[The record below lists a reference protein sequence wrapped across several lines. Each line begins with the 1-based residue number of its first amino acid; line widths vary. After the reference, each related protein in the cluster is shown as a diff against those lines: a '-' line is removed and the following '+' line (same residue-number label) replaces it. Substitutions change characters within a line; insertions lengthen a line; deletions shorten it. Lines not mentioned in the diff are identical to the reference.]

1 MAKLEKSLRLE
12 LEYSSTLT
20 DIAKEEDFLYLK
32 KFLYQGNDVFRV
44 GLKMS
49 WKESARESLNPAII
63 FFLTSPNL
71 QKMGQKVKAV
81 ISSVNL
87 TNGIGDRAWRET
99 KMKEVNMTTSGAEN
113 ANEEKESIQLFTHL
127 LKRSDIKCTDFT
139 FYVTVHF
146 TGIVDGYQV
155 QQIDGL
161 LSDQLWLSVTDQL
174 IDADFKLIASDGNY
188 LPAHKWMLAARSPV
202 FAALLSSKEDITS
215 LHLAVDCTVK
225 EMKRFIRFIYTGELE
240 GLVTQN
246 LLQLAI
252 KYQIK
257 TLEQVCEAALK
268 DPLFSLDQTAVIA
281 LHLKSGSYLCK
292 IEEQ

>member
-1 MAKLEKSLRLE
+1 MAKLEKSLCLE
-12 LEYSSTLT
+12 LEYTSILSA
-20 DIAKEEDFLYLK
+20 IEREEDFLYMK
-32 KFLYQGNDVFRV
+32 KFLYQGKEVFRV

-49 WKESARESLNPAII
+49 WKEPARESPDPAFI
-63 FFLTSPNL
+63 FVLTSANL
-71 QKMGQKVKAV
+71 QKMGHKVKAV
-81 ISSVNL
+81 ISTVRLS
-87 TNGIGDRAWRET
+87 NGIGDRACRET
-99 KMKEVNMTTSGAEN
+99 KMKEVDLTTASGN
-113 ANEEKESIQLFTHL
+113 ANNETSTQLFTHS
-127 LKRSDIKCTDFT
+127 LKRSDIKCTDFI
-139 FYVTVHF
+139 FQVTVRF
-146 TGIVDGYQV
+146 TGMVDNYQV

-161 LSDQLWLSVTDQL
+161 LSDQLWLSATYQL
-174 IDADFKLIASDGNY
+174 DETVLKLTTNDGKSF
-188 LPAHKWMLAARSPV
+188 LTHKWMLAARSPI